1 MLWGRLHPLLPLMWG
16 WNPGLLVVQEK
27 VKPQKMDISAER
39 APRATPVLGMGQFP
53 ARGVWEGAEPSCP
66 KAGLDLGTGVLFL
79 GALWAESPASPTP
92 ALLGFPSSQMGRNR
106 DRGVVQALGLMT
118 EPSLHC
124 QHCPD
129 KATSE

>member
-1 MLWGRLHPLLPLMWG
+1 MGHSRAVPWERLHPLLPLMWA

-66 KAGLDLGTGVLFL
+66 KAGLDLGTWLLFL
-79 GALWAESPASPTP
+79 GAQELCGQSPQPAPHQHSWDSPPAKWEGTGTEGWCKLW
-92 ALLGFPSSQMGRNR
+92 
-106 DRGVVQALGLMT
+106 D
-118 EPSLHC
+118 
-124 QHCPD
+124 
-129 KATSE
+129 